1 MDEKPAGAD
10 WRAILL
16 LISSLGGALLAFTSA
31 LATLALTLFGLDE
44 FAGLD
49 ASPLSTLLAGSTLAA
64 VGLLFL
70 PVGYYSL
77 RRLRGLG
84 TAAFVLP
91 ALRPWTWGLLP
102 FLWLLAATLA
112 SLFHD
117 APGALLY
124 APALHFLAVALPLYL
139 LARAALARIPLGS
152 ALRAWGALGSGM
164 SLSLAVALTL
174 EIMVIL
180 LFLLVLGVYLAFNP
194 EQVGAIE
201 RLAGQVQHA
210 PNLESLLYAFAP
222 VVNHPLT
229 LLAALLFLSGF
240 VPLIEEFS
248 KSLGVWLV
256 SGRLTS
262 PAQGFAMG
270 VLGGAGFALVESL
283 SASMN
288 PDDTWAMTFAARA
301 FSGLMHVLASGLTGM
316 GVAYARLEKRY
327 ARLAG
332 LFLLGVLVHAV
343 WNGGAVLTAVGGLR
357 VTLADPEI
365 DLLGVLLGLVGLATI
380 FVMAATMAVG
390 LLVLNARLR
399 PTSQGAAQPAV
410 Q

>member
-332 LFLLGVLVHAV
+332 LFVLGVLVHAV